1 MMHEASEMQ
10 VLVARERRINLLLV
24 RERGRGLIFHECLK
38 DGDGVVAF
46 KAKAKLGL
54 LISHGR

>member
-24 RERGRGLIFHECLK
+24 RERGRGLLFHECLR

-46 KAKAKLGL
+46 RAKDKPRL
-54 LISHGR
+54 LISQGR